1 MLPSQI
7 YIKSVKKFPTEAIG
21 IDVGYVFSLLR
32 IRESIVHE
40 FISGDITIED
50 ESNLYETLPIVGQ
63 EQIQITIRHNDTEE
77 LIVGVVYALKEFQK
91 IDARRSSYKL
101 FFVSIEKYFN
111 QNNRVARAF
120 TNTAPHEIITS
131 IFKSDVPTKKGVI
144 IESMSGNIT
153 YIAPN
158 ITPFKTIR
166 SVLKQCESLANGTSN
181 FLFFENRQGF
191 IIASL
196 ASLLNQK
203 VLYEYSYSEGL
214 GSDSIQADSI
224 NRDPF
229 TIEDFQVIKQTD
241 TFSAITD
248 GMFASQLR
256 SIDLITR
263 EYGTNN
269 EIYDYDYHTEF
280 DTFAHLNSNPLY
292 RKLVGISNNAEGRQY
307 FSYTNE
313 RALDNDYVKANQSNM
328 RVDFSSKTR
337 LRNKIQRSMIDA
349 YAFRLTIPGNI
360 LLYPSN
366 IIHLNIASNVT
377 GEGDM
382 MLSGNVLVTSV
393 THVISGA
400 ERTYK
405 QIVETTKDSH
415 IGSHRSNKGRVDL
428 KDDGFRRGFMR

>member
-7 YIKSVKKFPTEAIG
+7 DITSVKIFPTEGIG

-120 TNTAPHEIITS
+120 TNTAPHDAINS
-131 IFKSDVPTKKGVI
+131 IFKSDIITKKRII
-144 IESMSGNIT
+144 IEAMSGNIS

-158 ITPFKTIR
+158 ITPFQTIKSILR
-166 SVLKQCESLANGTSN
+166 QCESLSNNTSN
-181 FLFFENRQGF
+181 FLFFENRKGF
-191 IIASL
+191 IITSM
-196 ASLLNQK
+196 ASLLTQK
-203 VLYEYSYSEGL
+203 VSYEYGYKENIGGDNVDTTSERH
-214 GSDSIQADSI
+214 DA
-224 NRDPF
+224 F
-229 TIEDFQVIKQTD
+229 TIENFQVIKQTD
-241 TFSAITD
+241 TISAMSN

-269 EIYDYDYHTEF
+269 EIYDYDYHTEL
-280 DTFAHLNSNPLY
+280 DTFAH
-292 RKLVGISNNAEGRQY
+292 
-307 FSYTNE
+307 
-313 RALDNDYVKANQSNM
+313 
-328 RVDFSSKTR
+328 
-337 LRNKIQRSMIDA
+337 
-349 YAFRLTIPGNI
+349 
-360 LLYPSN
+360 
-366 IIHLNIASNVT
+366 
-377 GEGDM
+377 
-382 MLSGNVLVTSV
+382 
-393 THVISGA
+393 
-400 ERTYK
+400 
-405 QIVETTKDSH
+405 
-415 IGSHRSNKGRVDL
+415 
-428 KDDGFRRGFMR
+428 